1 MRRYAMALGVIVFSG
16 CSASG
21 SLPSTVARSAVRS
34 DSVSVRNDIPPRLQW
49 DANFGYCGETSFI
62 SAGLYYGQWASQYE
76 VRAIASDGIPQNR
89 QNSQLLLGVNAMHAA
104 KVMHLTIVRWN
115 AASASPLSF
124 LAWVEQNVALHRP
137 VILGVYTNE
146 YKFYRHTNPN
156 AGDSSYDHIVPV
168 VAAGGGKITFSDNG
182 LWGPPRPYLF
192 TYPYSS
198 FARTRAQANARSAP
212 QYSLPSGVRDYGI
225 AVVGVSDPR
234 RETLPVRVDTNVNY
248 EKPKMRNHSSV
259 RPKAMPLVLTVTV
272 SGLTTGATYKLYR
285 YDTFSAVPDERF
297 NANAA
302 HASKHWTIQLRS
314 GSSFV
319 VRERIMSD
327 RVAVYRAVPSSG
339 P

>member
-1 MRRYAMALGVIVFSG
+1 MALGFIVFSG

-21 SLPSTVARSAVRS
+21 SLPSTVASSAFRS

-49 DANFGYCGETSFI
+49 NANFGYCGETSFI

-76 VRAIASDGIPQNR
+76 VRAIASDGTPQNR
-89 QNSQLLLGVNAMHAA
+89 QNSQLLLGANAMHAA
-104 KVMHLTIVRWN
+104 KVMHL
-115 AASASPLSF
+115 AAVTWKDSSASPQSF
-124 LAWVEQNVALHRP
+124 LKWVERNVALHRP

-146 YKFYRHTNPN
+146 YKFYGKTNPK
-156 AGDSSYDHIVPV
+156 AGDPSYDHIVPV
-168 VAAGGGKITFSDNG
+168 VAAGDGKITFSDNG

-198 FARTRAQANARSAP
+198 FARTRAQANERSAP

-225 AVVGVSDPR
+225 AIVGISDPR
-234 RETLPVRVDTNVNY
+234 RETLPVRVDTSVNY

-272 SGLTTGATYKLYR
+272 SGLKAGAGYELYR
-285 YDTFSAVPDERF
+285 YDRFSTVPDERF

-302 HASKHWTIQLRS
+302 RASKHWAIRLGS

-327 RVAVYRAVPSSG
+327 QVAVYRAVPSSG

>member
-1 MRRYAMALGVIVFSG
+1 MALGFIALSG
-16 CSASG
+16 CSALG
-21 SLPSTVARSAVRS
+21 NLPSTLAPGARVN
-34 DSVSVRNDIPPRLQW
+34 DSVSVRNDIPARLQW
-49 DANFGYCGETSFI
+49 NANFGYCGETSFI

-76 VRAIASDGIPQNR
+76 VRAIASDGIPQNE
-89 QNSQLLLGVNAMHAA
+89 QKSQLLLGVNAMHAA

-115 AASASPLSF
+115 DASAAPRSF
-124 LAWVEQNVALHRP
+124 LEWVEQNVALHRP

-146 YKFYRHTNPN
+146 YKFYRNRNPN

-168 VAAGGGKITFSDNG
+168 VAAGGGSVTFSDNG
-182 LWGPPRPYLF
+182 LWGPPRPYFF

-212 QYSLPSGVRDYGI
+212 QYSLPAGVRDYGV
-225 AVVGVSDPR
+225 AVVGISDPR
-234 RETLPVRVDTNVNY
+234 HETLPVRVATNVNY

-259 RPKAMPLVLTVTV
+259 RPKAMPIVLTVTV
-272 SGLTTGATYKLYR
+272 SGLKPGAGYELYR
-285 YDTFSAVPDERF
+285 YDSFSAVPDERF

-302 HASKHWTIQLRS
+302 RASKHWTIRLRS

-319 VRERIMSD
+319 VRERIMSG